1 MTWLGITLDLR
12 AKMFHIS
19 NTRIESILS
28 TLNNLTS
35 TLYVTARKVAQI
47 IGKILST
54 IIALENIG
62 RLKTRY
68 LYKSILAQTS
78 WDSYFNVLYC
88 HFAVEEI
95 TFWKQNIQTL
105 NKRPLIPYKLPI
117 TKVYSNAS
125 NSGIGTCF
133 EIKGKNI

>member
-19 NTRIESILS
+19 NTRIESILN

-35 TLYVTARKVAQI
+35 TPYVTARKVAQM
-47 IGKILST
+47 IGKIIST
-54 IIALENIG
+54 IFVLANIV

-68 LYKSILAQTS
+68 LYKSILAQMS
-78 WDSYFNVLYC
+78 WDSHFNVLYYY
-88 HFAVEEI
+88 FVVEAI

-105 NKRPLIPYKLPI
+105 SKRPLIPYKLPI
-117 TKVYSNAS
+117 TKVYSDAS

-133 EIKGKNI
+133 EKKEKK